1 MSTRGPKRTRRLTL
15 TTLMA
20 TGSVNIAACTERAPD
35 PLTWEDQF
43 PATSAATAAAAAP
56 EVEAVAYA
64 DPAACKAAGEVPA
77 PDCDNGWIAAQND
90 HATNAPRYGDKAACE
105 AEYGEGR
112 CETRTSGGG
121 SFFVPFLA
129 GMMLGNMG
137 GGRYQPAPYYRNR
150 RGLFSTPYGGG
161 LYRDTT
167 TGRLRA
173 PLSTL
178 DRRYAGSGGSAAGGA
193 SPYGSAAAT
202 RPATRE
208 RAVSRGGFRNTRSY
222 AGRGYGG

>member
-1 MSTRGPKRTRRLTL
+1 MTIPRPKRSRRLVL

-43 PATSAATAAAAAP
+43 PTTSASAAAP
-56 EVEAVAYA
+56 AAEESVDAVAYA

-77 PDCDNGWIAAQND
+77 AECDNGWIAAQND
-90 HATNAPRYGDKAACE
+90 HAANGPRYGDKAACE

-121 SFFVPFLA
+121 SFFMPFLA
-129 GMMLGNMG
+129 GMMIGNMG
-137 GGRYQPAPYYRNR
+137 GGRYHPAPYYRNR

-161 LYRDTT
+161 LYRDAA

-173 PLSTL
+173 PVSSL
-178 DRRYAGSGGSAAGGA
+178 DRRYAGGGYASGATR
-193 SPYGSAAAT
+193 PYGSAAAA
-202 RPATRE
+202 RPAARE
-208 RAVSRGGFRNTRSY
+208 RAVSRGGFRSTRSY